1 MTVTRSSS
9 TRARAARDVSADAT
23 VVYGAAR

>member
-9 TRARAARDVSADAT
+9 TRACAARDVSADAT